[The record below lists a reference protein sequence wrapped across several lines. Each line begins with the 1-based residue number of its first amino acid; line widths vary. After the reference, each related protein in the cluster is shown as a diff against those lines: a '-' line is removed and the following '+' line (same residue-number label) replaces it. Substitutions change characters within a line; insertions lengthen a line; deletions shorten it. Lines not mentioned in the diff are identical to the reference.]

1 MKTAV
6 VTGTSRGLGE
16 AIAKHLMD
24 KEVKVIGVARKD
36 SNALPC
42 YKGKGNASYTYR
54 YGDLQDTA
62 ACAQI
67 FEELAADIF
76 STAKDTVYLIN
87 NAGVVGPIATADAY
101 SLLEL
106 EAHLAINLTAPMLVC
121 SIFLKYAKTHNVPL
135 VIVNVTSGAAERS
148 VHGWSAYSTSK
159 AGLNRYTET
168 VALEEA
174 EAGSGNIAIAYNPG
188 IMDTG
193 MQADIRSSEPE
204 QFQDVQKFKDYV
216 TNKSLRDPM
225 FVGGVLVDI
234 LTGESIEN
242 GKRYAVKDYV

>member
-6 VTGTSRGLGE
+6 VTGASRGLGE
-16 AIAKHLMD
+16 AITKQLL
-24 KEVKVIGVARKD
+24 ERGIQVIGVARKNSD
-36 SNALPC
+36 NLSS
-42 YKGKGNASYTYR
+42 YEGKDNASYTYR

-62 ACAQI
+62 ACEKD
-67 FEELAADIF
+67 FENLAEDIF
-76 STAKDTVYLIN
+76 TKADDTVYLIN
-87 NAGVVGPIATADAY
+87 NAGVVGPIATADSY
-101 SLLEL
+101 SLSEW
-106 EAHLAINLTAPMLVC
+106 EAHMAINLTAPMLAC
-121 SIFLKYAKTHNVPL
+121 STFLKYAKTYNIPL

-174 EAGSGNIAIAYNPG
+174 EAGTGNIAIAYNPG
-188 IMDTG
+188 IMNTD

-204 QFQDVQKFKDYV
+204 QFQEVQKFKDYV

-225 FVGGVLVDI
+225 FVAGVLADI
-234 LTGESIEN
+234 LTGSEIEN

>member
-6 VTGTSRGLGE
+6 VTGASRGLGE
-16 AIAKHLMD
+16 AIAKRLMD
-24 KEVKVIGVARKD
+24 KGMQVIGVARG
-36 SNALPC
+36 NNEALAS
-42 YKGKGNASYTYR
+42 YEGGGDASYTYR
-54 YGDLQDTA
+54 FGDLQDTSA
-62 ACAQI
+62 SAKL
-67 FEELAADIF
+67 FEEMAADIF
-76 STAKDTVYLIN
+76 PKADDTVYLIN

-101 SLLEL
+101 GLEEL
-106 EAHLAINLTAPMLVC
+106 ETHMAINLTSPILAC
-121 SIFLKYAKTHNVPL
+121 SIFLKYAKKYEVPL

-174 EAGSGNIAIAYNPG
+174 EAGTGNIAIAYNPG
-188 IMDTG
+188 IMDTD

-204 QFQDVQKFKDYV
+204 QFQDVQKFRDYV
-216 TNKSLRDPM
+216 TNKSLRNPM
-225 FVGGVLVDI
+225 FVAGVLADI
-234 LTGESIEN
+234 LTGEKIEN

>member
-6 VTGTSRGLGE
+6 VTGSSRGLGE
-16 AIAKHLMD
+16 AIVKQLMD
-24 KEVKVIGVARKD
+24 KGIQVTGVARKNSD
-36 SNALPC
+36 NLPS
-42 YKGKGNASYTYR
+42 YEGKDKAGYTYR
-54 YGDLQDTA
+54 YADLQDTA
-62 ACAQI
+62 ASLKI
-67 FEELAADIF
+67 FEEIAEETFKKADD
-76 STAKDTVYLIN
+76 AVYLIN

-101 SLLEL
+101 SLSEW
-106 EAHLAINLTAPMLVC
+106 EAHMAINLTAPMLAC
-121 SIFLKYAKTHNVPL
+121 STFLKYAKTYNIPL

-174 EAGSGNIAIAYNPG
+174 EAGTGNIAIAYNPG
-188 IMDTG
+188 IMDTD

-204 QFQDVQKFKDYV
+204 QFQEVQKFKDYV

-225 FVGGVLVDI
+225 FVAGVLANI
-234 LTGESIEN
+234 LTESDIEN

>member
-6 VTGTSRGLGE
+6 VTGASRGLGE
-16 AIAKHLMD
+16 AIAKQLMD
-24 KEVKVIGVARKD
+24 KGIQVVGVARKD
-36 SNALPC
+36 SAVLPS
-42 YKGKGNASYTYR
+42 YKGLKDAGYTYQ

-62 ACAQI
+62 ESAI
-67 FEELAADIF
+67 TFEKLAASIF
-76 STAKDTVYLIN
+76 SKADDTVILVN

-101 SLLEL
+101 SLDEL
-106 EAHLAINLTAPMLVC
+106 EAHLAINLTAPMLAC
-121 SIFLKYAKTHNVPL
+121 SIFLKYAKKYNKPL

-174 EAGSGNIAIAYNPG
+174 EAGTGNIAIAYNPG
-188 IMDTG
+188 IMDTD

-204 QFQDVQKFKDYV
+204 NFQEVQKFKDYV
-216 TNKSLRDPM
+216 TNNSLRDPM
-225 FVGGVLVDI
+225 FVAGVLAGI
-234 LTGESIEN
+234 LTGEHIES
-242 GKRYAVKDYV
+242 GKIYAVKDYV

>member
-6 VTGTSRGLGE
+6 VTGASRGLGE
-16 AIAKHLMD
+16 AIAKQLMD
-24 KEVKVIGVARKD
+24 KGIQVIGVARKD
-36 SNALPC
+36 SDDLPSFEGKDNA
-42 YKGKGNASYTYR
+42 GYTYR

-62 ACAQI
+62 ACANV
-67 FEELAADIF
+67 FEELAEDIF
-76 STAKDTVYLIN
+76 TKADDTVYLVN

-101 SLLEL
+101 SLQEW
-106 EAHLAINLTAPMLVC
+106 EAHMAINLTAPMLAC
-121 SIFLKYAKTHNVPL
+121 SIFLKYAKKHNIQL
-135 VIVNVTSGAAERS
+135 IIVNVTSGAAERS

-174 EAGSGNIAIAYNPG
+174 EADTGNIAIAYNPG
-188 IMDTG
+188 IMDTD

-225 FVGGVLVDI
+225 FVAGVLAEI
-234 LTGESIEN
+234 LTGNEIEN

>member
-6 VTGTSRGLGE
+6 VTGASRGLGE
-16 AIAKHLMD
+16 AIAKQMME
-24 KEVKVIGVARKD
+24 KGIQVIGVARKNSD
-36 SNALPC
+36 NLPS
-42 YKGKGNASYTYR
+42 YEGKDNASYTYR

-62 ACAQI
+62 ACAKA

-76 STAKDTVYLIN
+76 TKADDTVYLIN

-101 SLLEL
+101 SLAEW
-106 EAHLAINLTAPMLVC
+106 EAHMAINLTAPMLAC
-121 SIFLKYAKTHNVPL
+121 SIFLKYAKTHNIPL

-174 EAGSGNIAIAYNPG
+174 EAGTNNIAIAYNPG
-188 IMDTG
+188 IMDTD
-193 MQADIRSSEPE
+193 MQADIRSSELE

-216 TNKSLRDPM
+216 KNKSLRDPM
-225 FVGGVLVDI
+225 FVAGVLADV
-234 LTGESIEN
+234 LTGSEIEN
-242 GKRYAVKDYV
+242 GKRYAVKDFV